1 MAGYR
6 DDTNSLRG
14 KPRPGRLTII
24 WPHQLGF
31 TLGSGAIADS
41 ISDWYL
47 TPTATP
53 TPARELSHL
62 RFRLR
67 NRFFKII
74 VMEAVMFAAKIKAS
88 R

>member
-31 TLGSGAIADS
+31 VSTC
-41 ISDWYL
+41 
-47 TPTATP
+47 
-53 TPARELSHL
+53 R
-62 RFRLR
+62 
-67 NRFFKII
+67 
-74 VMEAVMFAAKIKAS
+74 AKIVAV
-88 R
+88 

>member
-41 ISDWYL
+41 ISDWYSN
-47 TPTATP
+47 TYCYAHPR
-53 TPARELSHL
+53 ARVEPPWLPPSQSLS
-62 RFRLR
+62 
-67 NRFFKII
+67 
-74 VMEAVMFAAKIKAS
+74 
-88 R
+88 

>member
-41 ISDWYL
+41 ISDW
-47 TPTATP
+47 
-53 TPARELSHL
+53 
-62 RFRLR
+62 
-67 NRFFKII
+67 
-74 VMEAVMFAAKIKAS
+74 
-88 R
+88 